1 MPPVSEMKQKL
12 LDGKVELRPMPDGS
26 FDELILYD
34 ADDKRVT
41 VHAEM
46 MDGNRLWIGFYPPG
60 TNGRVSMWISARGKL
75 TINAFED

>member
-1 MPPVSEMKQKL
+1 MPEMNQKL

-34 ADDKRVT
+34 ADGKKVI

-46 MDGNRLWIGFYPPG
+46 MDGNRLWVGIYPPG
-60 TNGRVSMWISARGKL
+60 AKDRVSMWISARGKL